1 MTDKCIGK
9 YNFTQDEDEKL
20 ILHRKYNFIQDV
32 DDSHISA

>member
-9 YNFTQDEDEKL
+9 YNIIQDEDEKL